1 MAKEKNNQPISLLI
15 CALGGEGG
23 GVLAEWIVSAARDV
37 GFPAQSTSIPGVAQR
52 TGATTYYI
60 EIYPEV
66 LSNKELTPV
75 FSLYPVPGQLD
86 LLVSSE
92 LLETARQVSNG
103 MTTVDR
109 TEVITSNSRV
119 YTNREKLHLADGRLS
134 VDDLLSK
141 VQQSSRKLIAFDMA
155 EAVSANNTVMSAVL
169 MGAIAASDVIPIDK
183 INLEAVIKRSGRGV
197 EASINGFEYSY
208 EKTLENVNRR
218 QTQTD
223 RIEEDHSVSQIRF
236 EGLDFIPV
244 KIQKFIEL
252 GIERTAKFQN
262 KRYAQQY
269 YDRILRIA
277 NKEKTRISSRINN
290 FRVTEQISRNL
301 AVWMCFDDIVKVASL
316 KSSPERYRRIR
327 SEVKANQSDL
337 VLVRDFFKPGLPE
350 IAGLLP
356 SLIANPLNAYRKKR
370 ERQGKP
376 ELSFPLKIRSDGPIG
391 FTLLRFLSWLKWLR
405 PFGIRYKD
413 EQRLIEKWLS
423 AVEKVVAENED
434 LGVEVARSAKLIK
447 GYGSTNDRGRGN
459 LIHILDNVLSSSTP
473 PTFERSEMIKKIIDA
488 AFADEDGRELDAVL
502 SGAQLTPR
510 TEVPSQPIYWH
521 KSRVKKN

>member
-208 EKTLENVNRR
+208 
-218 QTQTD
+218 
-223 RIEEDHSVSQIRF
+223 
-236 EGLDFIPV
+236 
-244 KIQKFIEL
+244 
-252 GIERTAKFQN
+252 
-262 KRYAQQY
+262 
-269 YDRILRIA
+269 
-277 NKEKTRISSRINN
+277 
-290 FRVTEQISRNL
+290 
-301 AVWMCFDDIVKVASL
+301 
-316 KSSPERYRRIR
+316 
-327 SEVKANQSDL
+327 
-337 VLVRDFFKPGLPE
+337 
-350 IAGLLP
+350 
-356 SLIANPLNAYRKKR
+356 KK
-370 ERQGKP
+370 
-376 ELSFPLKIRSDGPIG
+376 L
-391 FTLLRFLSWLKWLR
+391 
-405 PFGIRYKD
+405 
-413 EQRLIEKWLS
+413 
-423 AVEKVVAENED
+423 
-434 LGVEVARSAKLIK
+434 
-447 GYGSTNDRGRGN
+447 
-459 LIHILDNVLSSSTP
+459 
-473 PTFERSEMIKKIIDA
+473 
-488 AFADEDGRELDAVL
+488 
-502 SGAQLTPR
+502 
-510 TEVPSQPIYWH
+510 
-521 KSRVKKN
+521 